1 MAIFCA
7 GNMDND
13 KKLEEI
19 TLYWTQAQPVVAAFI
34 SSLVQN
40 FEDANDVLQSVA
52 VVIVRKYDKYDKK
65 IPFTAW
71 AIGIA
76 KNEVLHYRRKV
87 AKDRHIF
94 DDELVNT
101 IAQTYQVKS
110 SELDDIKKAI
120 DGCVSRVQGRW
131 QQILQMRYLQGMDAK
146 RIAQCLGISSNA
158 VFLILHRLRLSLRDC
173 IQYAL
178 SMRKFEHNG

>member
-1 MAIFCA
+1 
-7 GNMDND
+7 MDND
-13 KKLEEI
+13 KKLEEM
-19 TLYWTQAQPVVAAFI
+19 TFYWTQAQPVVAAFI
-34 SSLVQN
+34 SSLVRN

-52 VVIVRKYDKYDKK
+52 MVIVRKYDTYEKK
-65 IPFTAW
+65 IPFSAW

-76 KNEVLHYRRKV
+76 RNEVLHYRRKM

-94 DDELVNT
+94 DDELVGM
-101 IAQTYQVKS
+101 IAQTYQEKS
-110 SELDDIKKAI
+110 SELDDMKKAI

-131 QQILQMRYLQGMDAK
+131 QKILQMHYLQGMDAK

-158 VFLILHRLRLSLRDC
+158 VFIILHRLRLSLREC

-178 SMRKFEHNG
+178 NMRKFESNG